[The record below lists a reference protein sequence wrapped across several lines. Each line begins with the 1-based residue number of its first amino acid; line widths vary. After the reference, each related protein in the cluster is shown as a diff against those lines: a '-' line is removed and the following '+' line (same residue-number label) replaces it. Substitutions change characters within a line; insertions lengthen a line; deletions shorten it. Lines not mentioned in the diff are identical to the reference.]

1 MTELELLETEQ
12 LKDQVTELN
21 LIVGALQSSNQLLD
35 FRVNNLMKDQVK
47 KANIIKEQQLE
58 IERLKGLN
66 EVPEQPVKK

>member
-12 LKDQVTELN
+12 LKEQVTELN